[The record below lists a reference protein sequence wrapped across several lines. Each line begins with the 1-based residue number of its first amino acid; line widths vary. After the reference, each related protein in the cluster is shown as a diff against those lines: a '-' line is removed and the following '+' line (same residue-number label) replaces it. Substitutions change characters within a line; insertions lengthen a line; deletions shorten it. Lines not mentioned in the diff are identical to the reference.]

1 MFRLLSLLGGL
12 AAVTDLGTGS
22 ATDESLRRCVVA
34 TRLARTIGCDD
45 DTVREVLYASLLQH
59 LGCTAYAHELSQGLG
74 DDIAVTRLALRMDE
88 SDPRDFFRVWVPG
101 LAAATGRSRLSAMA
115 ATARHLRSVDAE
127 APVATCEVARE
138 ASRRLGL
145 AAPVQE
151 CLATTTSMWNGSGH
165 PPLSGPEI
173 PLPTRVMHVASVAVL
188 FLLSAGPG
196 LALAE
201 VRRRAGTHLD
211 PDIAG
216 SFLTHA
222 DDLLDGIA
230 DVDPFEA
237 VLDGE
242 PDPVRRVDHSEL
254 EAVARTFGD
263 LVDLKAPCLQS
274 HSTTVAGL
282 GAAAAARLGLGAA
295 VRTVRIAGHL
305 HDIGRVAV
313 PSRLWSKAESL
324 STTERDQTRLHPYH
338 SERILARIPELADV
352 ALLAGQ
358 HHECCDGS
366 GYHRGLTGDRI
377 ALPSRVLAAADAY
390 CTLLEDRPGRGR
402 STSQEAANHLRD
414 SARAGRLDGEAV
426 EAVLD
431 AAGHRAHV
439 RPGHPD
445 GLTDR
450 QVEVLRLVAGGFS
463 NQQIADTLVIARR
476 TAEHHVQD
484 VYLKIGASTRA
495 AAALYAM
502 EHGLLTRR

>member
-1 MFRLLSLLGGL
+1 MLSLLAGL

-22 ATDESLRRCVVA
+22 ATDESLLRCTVA
-34 TRLARTIGCDD
+34 TRLARTIGCDEA
-45 DTVREVLYASLLQH
+45 TVREVLYTSLLQH
-59 LGCTAYAHELSQGLG
+59 LGCTAYSHELSQALG
-74 DDIAVTRLALRMDE
+74 DDVAATRLAQRVDE
-88 SDPRDFFRVWVPG
+88 SDPRDLLRVWVPG
-101 LAAATGRSRLSAMA
+101 LAAATGRSWLGALA
-115 ATARHLRSVDAE
+115 TTARHVRSIDAE

-151 CLATTTSMWNGSGH
+151 CLAATTAMWDGSGY
-165 PPLSGPEI
+165 PPLSGDEL

-188 FLLSAGPG
+188 FLLSTGPRP
-196 LALAE
+196 ALTE
-201 VRRRAGTHLD
+201 VRRRTGTALD
-211 PDIAG
+211 PAVAG
-216 SFLTHA
+216 AFLTHA

-230 DVDPFEA
+230 DVDPFDV
-237 VLDGE
+237 VLDAE
-242 PDPVRRVDHSEL
+242 PDPVRRVDLSER

-263 LVDLKAPCLQS
+263 LVDLKAPCLQG

-282 GAAAAARLGLGAA
+282 GAEAAARLGLGAD

-305 HDIGRVAV
+305 HDIGRVAA
-313 PSRLWSKAESL
+313 PSRHWSKASPL
-324 STTERDQTRLHPYH
+324 TATERDQTRLHPYH
-338 SERILARIPELADV
+338 SERVLARVPELADV

-358 HHECCDGS
+358 HHERNDGS

-377 ALPSRVLAAADAY
+377 SVPSRVLAAADAY

-402 STSQEAANHLRD
+402 SSTREAAHHLRD
-414 SARAGRLDGEAV
+414 SVRAGRLDGEVV
-426 EAVLD
+426 EAVLE

-450 QVEVLRLVAGGFS
+450 QVEVLRLVADGLS

-484 VYLKIGASTRA
+484 VYVKIGASTRA
-495 AAALYAM
+495 ATALYAM